1 MSFVETKF
9 TVVVFLARCDECGNA
24 AGEPAMTKE
33 KALAGATKRW
43 GFVVRGDRLL
53 CCDCGAKKPEGKARR

>member
-1 MSFVETKF
+1 MSYVETKF

-43 GFVVRGDRLL
+43 GFVARGSQLF
-53 CCDCGAKKPEGKARR
+53 CCECAAKKTESKGRR